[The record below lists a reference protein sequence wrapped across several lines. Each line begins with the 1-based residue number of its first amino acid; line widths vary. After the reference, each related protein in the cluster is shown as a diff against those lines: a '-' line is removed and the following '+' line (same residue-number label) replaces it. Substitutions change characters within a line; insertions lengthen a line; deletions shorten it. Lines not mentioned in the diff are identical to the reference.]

1 MICKVH
7 PCAMLIGMINTDLV
21 AVSHES
27 GSHQLDRVL
36 LSMITVG
43 IHDRQQ
49 RRGGAAC
56 SA

>member
-7 PCAMLIGMINTDLV
+7 PCAMLIGMINTDLA
-21 AVSHES
+21 AVSRVR

>member
-7 PCAMLIGMINTDLV
+7 PCAMLIGMINTDFA
-21 AVSHES
+21 AVSRVR

-49 RRGGAAC
+49 
-56 SA
+56 